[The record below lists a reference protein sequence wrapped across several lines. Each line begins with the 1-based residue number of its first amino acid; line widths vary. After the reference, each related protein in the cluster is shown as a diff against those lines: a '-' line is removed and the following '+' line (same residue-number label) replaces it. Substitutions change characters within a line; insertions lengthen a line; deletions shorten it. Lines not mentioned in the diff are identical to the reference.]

1 MITLGL
7 SFTKGSLTDLAGGI
21 GTEDFGSMENLLL
34 SDGVRVIVLLI
45 SIVNHKVICSS
56 IIFID
61 LMLGLVAAMIM
72 GRIDFSLVVN
82 ATVFTVPIPFKFGF
96 GFDRQAF
103 IVITFIYIITSIK
116 TSADLTQPQREVIV
130 ERIGLVNGHI
140 TLN

>member
-1 MITLGL
+1 MITLSL
-7 SFTKGSLTDLAGGI
+7 SFTKDSLTDLAGEVN
-21 GTEDFGSMENLLL
+21 TEDFGSMENLLL

-45 SIVNHKVICSS
+45 TIVNHKVICSS

-96 GFDRQAF
+96 GFDRQAV

-116 TSADLTQPQREVIV
+116 TSADLTA
-130 ERIGLVNGHI
+130 
-140 TLN
+140 TLTRGYC

>member
-1 MITLGL
+1 MG
-7 SFTKGSLTDLAGGI
+7 SKTKVAGGV
-21 GTEDFGSMENLLL
+21 GTEDFGSMKNLLL
-34 SDGVRVIVLLI
+34 SDVVRGIVVLI

-96 GFDRQAF
+96 GFDRQAV
-103 IVITFIYIITSIK
+103 IVIALIYIITSIK
-116 TSADLTQPQREVIV
+116 TSADLTQPQREVII